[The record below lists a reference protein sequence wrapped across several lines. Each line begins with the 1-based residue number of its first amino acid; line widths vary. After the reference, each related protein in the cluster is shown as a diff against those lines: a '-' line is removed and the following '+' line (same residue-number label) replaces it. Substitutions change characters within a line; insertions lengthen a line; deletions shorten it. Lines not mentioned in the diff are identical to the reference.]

1 MNHCMVLMFRLLV
14 IHDFP
19 FLSSCNGLTYIIFLF
34 TSLFLHYSDLTRL
47 NFPSPIPLAPAF
59 LFFFSFHFYFL
70 HLAKFWPSSKLIP
83 HSFKVH
89 SPLVPFFL
97 RMLSAQIHISSSNP
111 MTLRLHLQCVAT
123 PNLFITPVL
132 FLKIRSRITW
142 RRAR

>member
-1 MNHCMVLMFRLLV
+1 MVLMFRLLV
-14 IHDFP
+14 TQVSFHDFP

-89 SPLVPFFL
+89 SPPVPFFF
-97 RMLSAQIHISSSNP
+97 ANAFCTDPHQQFKPNDITIASS
-111 MTLRLHLQCVAT
+111 V
-123 PNLFITPVL
+123 
-132 FLKIRSRITW
+132 
-142 RRAR
+142 RRHSKLIYHACIIPEDKV